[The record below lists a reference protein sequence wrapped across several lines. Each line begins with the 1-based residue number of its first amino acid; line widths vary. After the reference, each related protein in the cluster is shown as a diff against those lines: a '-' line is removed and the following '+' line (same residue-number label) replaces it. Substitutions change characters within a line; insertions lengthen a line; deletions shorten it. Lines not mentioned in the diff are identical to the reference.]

1 MIDIP
6 GLLARIPDRFK
17 PMAAI
22 GIGAAMLVVIVLIHG
37 AGLHS
42 MLVRRQR
49 WERRLRRERPYIF
62 LVLLLF
68 GWSVFLML
76 ALHIA
81 EFAIWA
87 YALLYMGLIAN
98 AYDAL
103 YFCANA
109 YTTLG
114 YGNVDLGVAW
124 RNLSPIVGISGLFT
138 MAWTTSALVGVVSS
152 HRQLLEQIEDEREAE
167 IHMRLALGKEEW
179 ETLKKE
185 REEERSEKEKARTQA
200 HGASFAQQRKIWEDE
215 RIKGEELRRAMRAE
229 IAELRQK
236 ERQDEE
242 KLASTMP
249 PADSE
254 HKESQ

>member
-1 MIDIP
+1 MADIP
-6 GLLARIPDRFK
+6 MLLARIPDEFK

-22 GIGAAMLVVIVLIHG
+22 GIGAVMLVFIVFLHG
-37 AGLHS
+37 AGLHF

-49 WERRLRRERPYIF
+49 WERRLRRGRPYI
-62 LVLLLF
+62 LAVLLLF

-87 YALLYMGLIAN
+87 YALLYIGLIAH

-114 YGNVDLGVAW
+114 YGSVDLGVHW

-152 HRQLLEQIEDEREAE
+152 HRQLLEQIEEERECE
-167 IHMRLALGKEEW
+167 MRMRFALRKEEW
-179 ETLKKE
+179 DALIKE
-185 REEERSEKEKARTQA
+185 RGEERSEKERARTQA
-200 HGASFAQQRKIWEDE
+200 YGASFAQQRKIWEDE
-215 RIKGEELRRAMRAE
+215 RKSEEELRKVMRVQIE
-229 IAELRQK
+229 ELHRK
-236 ERQDEE
+236 ERRDEE
-242 KLASTMP
+242 KLRSGTP
-249 PADSE
+249 PADSQ
-254 HKESQ
+254 HKEPQ

>member
-1 MIDIP
+1 MTDIP
-6 GLLARIPDRFK
+6 ALLAKIPDEFK
-17 PMAAI
+17 PVAAI
-22 GIGAAMLVVIVLIHG
+22 CIGAIMLIFIVLLHG

-42 MLVRRQR
+42 MLVVRQR
-49 WERRLRRERPYIF
+49 RERRLRRERPYIF

-81 EFAIWA
+81 EFAVWA
-87 YALLYMGLIAN
+87 YALLYMGLIPH

-152 HRQLLEQIEDEREAE
+152 HRQLLEQIEDERECE
-167 IHMRLALGKEEW
+167 MHMRFALGKEEW
-179 ETLKKE
+179 DALKKE
-185 REEERSEKEKARTQA
+185 RDEERSEREKARTQA
-200 HGASFAQQRKIWEDE
+200 SGASFVQQRTIWEE
-215 RIKGEELRRAMRAE
+215 EWKKNEELRRAMRAE
-229 IAELRQK
+229 IEELRRK
-236 ERQDEE
+236 ERQGEE
-242 KLASTMP
+242 KLGSGAP
-249 PADSE
+249 PADSGD
-254 HKESQ
+254 KEPQ

>member
-1 MIDIP
+1 MTDIP
-6 GLLARIPDRFK
+6 ALLAKIPDDFK

-22 GIGAAMLVVIVLIHG
+22 GIGAIMLVFIVLLHG
-37 AGLHS
+37 AGLHF
-42 MLVRRQR
+42 MLVLRQR
-49 WERRLRRERPYIF
+49 WERHLRRGRPYIF
-62 LVLLLF
+62 AVLLLF

-87 YALLYMGLIAN
+87 YALLFMGLIAH

-114 YGNVDLGVAW
+114 YGNVDLGAHW

-152 HRQLLEQIEDEREAE
+152 HRQLLEQIEDERECE
-167 IHMRLALGKEEW
+167 MHMRFALRKEEW
-179 ETLKKE
+179 DALKKE
-185 REEERSEKEKARTQA
+185 RDEERSEREKARIQA
-200 HGASFAQQRKIWEDE
+200 NGASFVQQRKIWEEE
-215 RIKGEELRRAMRAE
+215 RKKDEELRRGMRAE
-229 IAELRQK
+229 IEDLRRK

-242 KLASTMP
+242 KLGSGTP
-249 PADSE
+249 PADGD
-254 HKESQ
+254 HKETQ

>member
-6 GLLARIPDRFK
+6 GLLARIPDNLK

-22 GIGAAMLVVIVLIHG
+22 GIGAVMLVVIVFIHG

-42 MLVRRQR
+42 MLVLRQR

-87 YALLYMGLIAN
+87 YALLFMGLIPH

-114 YGNVDLGVAW
+114 YG
-124 RNLSPIVGISGLFT
+124 R
-138 MAWTTSALVGVVSS
+138 
-152 HRQLLEQIEDEREAE
+152 
-167 IHMRLALGKEEW
+167 
-179 ETLKKE
+179 
-185 REEERSEKEKARTQA
+185 
-200 HGASFAQQRKIWEDE
+200 
-215 RIKGEELRRAMRAE
+215 
-229 IAELRQK
+229 
-236 ERQDEE
+236 
-242 KLASTMP
+242 
-249 PADSE
+249 
-254 HKESQ
+254 

>member
-1 MIDIP
+1 MTAFSA
-6 GLLARIPDRFK
+6 LLAKIPDEFK

-22 GIGAAMLVVIVLIHG
+22 CIGAIMLVFIVLLHG
-37 AGLHS
+37 AGLHF
-42 MLVRRQR
+42 MLVLRQR

-87 YALLYMGLIAN
+87 YALLYIGLIAH

-152 HRQLLEQIEDEREAE
+152 HRQLLEQIEDERAYEL
-167 IHMRLALGKEEW
+167 HMRFALRREEW

-185 REEERSEKEKARTQA
+185 RDEERSEREKAWTQA
-200 HGASFAQQRKIWEDE
+200 RGASFVQQRQIWAEE
-215 RIKGEELRRAMRAE
+215 RDREGELRKAMRAE
-229 IAELRQK
+229 IEELRRK
-236 ERQDEE
+236 EHRNEE
-242 KLASTMP
+242 KLRSAMP
-249 PADSE
+249 PGDSD
-254 HKESQ
+254 HKEPQ